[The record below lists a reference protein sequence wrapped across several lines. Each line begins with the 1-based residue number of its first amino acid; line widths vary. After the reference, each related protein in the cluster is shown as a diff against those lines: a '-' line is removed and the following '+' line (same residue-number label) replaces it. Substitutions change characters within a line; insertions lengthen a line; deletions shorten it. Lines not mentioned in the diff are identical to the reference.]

1 MSEFQI
7 FKELTELDDD
17 LISQRQTEAQ
27 PRRTPRLALK
37 LPLVAAA
44 IILLAATA
52 FAVNLTLSVRYM
64 DRSIE
69 RSGFTLSNLVG
80 YGIGYEEGHYVAE
93 VTYWLEPVA
102 PQSSE
107 MLTDA
112 LTAAWEQWEGGHEH
126 FTGTYLLDEAGARM
140 RFDGLAEVAE
150 AFGLPLTGSS
160 ALVQADGPCYVRLLI
175 ADPAA
180 AALEYA
186 DTGTVRP
193 AAMLLEDALQL
204 DGSERGVTVFVA
216 LQETLPP
223 SFNIREL
230 RFLHQEGE
238 PKETQFRTG
247 SGVELVIL
255 QTGAEGEAFNSC
267 AVVWCEHG
275 IGYLAELHGSWGGGK
290 AQDFLVPLL
299 AELELP

>member
-1 MSEFQI
+1 MNEFQV

-17 LISQRQTEAQ
+17 LLLQTSFEAK
-27 PRRTPRLALK
+27 PRHAPRLAIK

-44 IILLAATA
+44 IVLLAATV

-64 DRSIE
+64 DHSIE
-69 RSGFTLSNLVG
+69 RDGFTLSSLVG

-93 VTYWLEPVA
+93 VTYWLEPLT
-102 PQSSE
+102 PQNSDV
-107 MLTDA
+107 LTGA

-126 FTGTYLLDEAGARM
+126 FTGTYLLDKAGARM

-150 AFGLPLTGSS
+150 TFSLPLTGST
-160 ALVQADGPCYVRLLI
+160 ALAHVDGPCYVRLLI

-180 AALEYA
+180 AAVEYA
-186 DTGTVRP
+186 DTGAVHP

-204 DGSERGVTVFVA
+204 DGSERGLTVFVA
-216 LQETLPP
+216 LQEKLPP
-223 SFNIREL
+223 SFNVREL
-230 RFLHQEGE
+230 QFLHQEGE
-238 PKETQFRTG
+238 PKESQFRTQ

-255 QTGAEGEAFNSC
+255 QTGAEGEAYNSC

-275 IGYLAELHGSWGGGK
+275 IGYLADLHGSWDGGK
-290 AQDFLVPLL
+290 AQDRLVPLL